1 MHAKLN
7 HEIKIKLFK
16 KIVEITYITGISNSF
31 VFSEHMFFR
40 EYDSILFSI
49 KFDRAF
55 LNIDIW
61 NTVWKLCFVVKKM
74 IKTYR
79 HQLNEY
85 QHPIFNLV
93 GTLYLVITDRQ
104 TQT

>member
-40 EYDSILFSI
+40 KYDSILFSI
-49 KFDRAF
+49 KFD
-55 LNIDIW
+55 
-61 NTVWKLCFVVKKM
+61 K
-74 IKTYR
+74 
-79 HQLNEY
+79 
-85 QHPIFNLV
+85 
-93 GTLYLVITDRQ
+93 
-104 TQT
+104 

>member
-40 EYDSILFSI
+40 KYDSILFSI
-49 KFDRAF
+49 KFDKWGTVGKT
-55 LNIDIW
+55 NIRHR
-61 NTVWKLCFVVKKM
+61 KL
-74 IKTYR
+74 
-79 HQLNEY
+79 
-85 QHPIFNLV
+85 
-93 GTLYLVITDRQ
+93 LY
-104 TQT
+104 